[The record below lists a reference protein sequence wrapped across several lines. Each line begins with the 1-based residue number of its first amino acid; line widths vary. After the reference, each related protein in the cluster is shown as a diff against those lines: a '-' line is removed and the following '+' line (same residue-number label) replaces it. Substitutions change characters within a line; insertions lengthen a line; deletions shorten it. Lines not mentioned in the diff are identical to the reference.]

1 MLVRVPGES
10 MIKDF
15 VARSKQAVRELRNRF
30 AHAPLILLYHRVSD
44 LPSDP
49 HLLSVTQAHFAEHL
63 EILRRHTRP
72 MLLRDMVRALRDNNV
87 PRRAI
92 AVTFDDGYA
101 DNLHNAK
108 PLLERHDVPATIYV
122 TSGYV
127 GASRE
132 FFHDKLE
139 EMFLQPGKLP
149 QLLRLTIGGHTHY
162 WDLGD
167 DARYSE
173 DAYQRNRAWHILKVE
188 NPTARHSVYRSLCQL
203 FFTLQDDERRQAL
216 EALATWAGTK
226 LSCRPTYRALEPEEV
241 RMLTNG
247 GLVEVGSHTMTHPV
261 LSALPFAQ
269 QRDEIQQSKTFLEE
283 MLGRPVMSF
292 AYPYGTRSDYT
303 AETVAI
309 VREAGYDH
317 ACSNFE
323 GLVWQGTDPWQLPRF
338 LVRDWDAE
346 TFSRKLREWR
356 TL

>member
-1 MLVRVPGES
+1 MLVGVPGEP

-15 VARSKQAVRELRNRF
+15 VARSKQAVRELRIRF
-30 AHAPLILLYHRVSD
+30 AYAPLILLYHRVSD

-49 HLLSVTQAHFAEHL
+49 HLLSVTKAHFAEHL

-87 PRRAI
+87 PRRAV

-108 PLLERHDVPATIYV
+108 PLLERYAVPATIYV

-139 EMFLQPGKLP
+139 DMFLQPGKLP
-149 QLLRLTIGGHTHY
+149 QFLRLTIAGNTHL

-173 DAYQRNRAWHILKVE
+173 DAYQRNRAWHILKAE
-188 NPTARHSVYRSLCQL
+188 NPTGRHSVYRSLCQL
-203 FFTLQDDERRQAL
+203 FYTLQDDDRRETL
-216 EALATWAGTK
+216 EALATWAGSK
-226 LSCRPTYRALEPEEV
+226 LSCRQTYRVLEPNEV

-261 LSALPFAQ
+261 LSALPCAQ
-269 QRDEIQQSKTFLEE
+269 QRDEIQQSKTVLEE

-292 AYPYGTRSDYT
+292 AYPYGARSDYT
-303 AETVAI
+303 AETVSL

-323 GLVWQGTDPWQLPRF
+323 GLVQQDTDPWQMPRF

-346 TFSRKLREWR
+346 IFSRQLRKWR
-356 TL
+356 AL